1 VVDAQDGRPLAG
13 VTLVLLGTQLGAHA
27 DAEGRFLLRG
37 APAGP
42 GRLLVSHVGYQ
53 PLEVAVVA
61 GSGIELKIEL
71 QVSAV
76 ELPGVVV
83 SATRRAQEFLQCD
96 KSYLAAVRL
105 GKTTDTQDAEG
116 KVLTEREVGPLAEEE
131 IEEACRRFR
140 GEIEQE
146 IPAYSAV
153 RIQGKRSYALARAG
167 LAVPRRSRRIRI
179 DELKILAVR
188 LPEVELKV
196 TCSSGTYIRALASAL
211 GEALGCGA
219 HLARLRRIR
228 VGSFTIDQAVKL
240 DEAESRHLLGV

>member
-1 VVDAQDGRPLAG
+1 MDGLLLIDKPSGITSHDVVDRVRRRFKVRKVGHAG
-13 VTLVLLGTQLGAHA
+13 TLDPMATGLLI
-27 DAEGRFLLRG
+27 
-37 APAGP
+37 
-42 GRLLVSHVGYQ
+42 LLVG
-53 PLEVAVVA
+53 A
-61 GSGIELKIEL
+61 
-71 QVSAV
+71 
-76 ELPGVVV
+76 
-83 SATRRAQEFLQCD
+83 ATRRAQEFLQCD

-116 KVLTEREVGPLAEEE
+116 KILTEQEVGPLTGDE

-153 RIQGKRSYALARAG
+153 RIQGRRSYALARAG
-167 LAVPRRSRRIRI
+167 LEVPRRSRRIRI
-179 DELKILAVR
+179 DELTILAVR

-196 TCSSGTYIRALASAL
+196 TCSSGTYIRALASGL
-211 GEALGCGA
+211 GEVLGCGA

-240 DEAESRHLLGV
+240 DEVEPRHLLAV